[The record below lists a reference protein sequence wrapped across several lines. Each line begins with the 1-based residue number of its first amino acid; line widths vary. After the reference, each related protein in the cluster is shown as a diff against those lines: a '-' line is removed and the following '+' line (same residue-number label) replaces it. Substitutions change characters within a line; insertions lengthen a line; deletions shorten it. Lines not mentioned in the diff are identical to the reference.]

1 MLTMLMPSL
10 SVAEEKRYLNN
21 FSAAWPIMDSRKGKM
36 PANACTVVDLG
47 LMEYGQAWELQKEL
61 ARRRVDGDTGDTLLL
76 VEHPS
81 VYTLGR
87 RGREVDLLA
96 SARELEAMGVQVYWV
111 DRGGS
116 ATYHGPGQLVAYPIL
131 DVGGWGG
138 GPVRYVRALEA
149 AVIESLGDFGILGR
163 RTAGFPGVWVGEEQ
177 APPEQAPPGRKIAAI
192 GVRVSGGVTTHG
204 LALNVAPDLGC
215 FQAIVPC
222 GISSMTVTSMVRELG
237 RSVDM
242 VEVQQSLVAALGRQL
257 GMSMTPAKP
266 GEWEVLTSTAA
277 KGA

>member
-1 MLTMLMPSL
+1 MAVT
-10 SVAEEKRYLNN
+10 
-21 FSAAWPIMDSRKGKM
+21 DQ
-36 PANACTVVDLG
+36 CTVVDLG

-61 ARRRVDGDTGDTLLL
+61 ARRRADGAAEDTLLL
-76 VEHPS
+76 MEHPP

-87 RGREVDLLA
+87 RGREADLLA
-96 SARELEAMGVQVYWV
+96 SSQELEAMGAQVYWV

-138 GPVRYVRALEA
+138 GPVGYVRALEA

-163 RTAGFPGVWVGEEQ
+163 RTTGFPGVWVGDEH
-177 APPEQAPPGRKIAAI
+177 APPGRKIAAI
-192 GVRVSGGVTTHG
+192 GVRISGGITTHG
-204 LALNVAPDLGC
+204 LALNVAPDLGR

-222 GISSMTVTSMVRELG
+222 GLPGLEVTSMVRELG

-242 VEVQQSLVAALGRQL
+242 AEVQQSLVAALGGQL
-257 GMSMTPAKP
+257 GMSMTPAGP
-266 GEWEVLTSTAA
+266 GERGALTSTAA
-277 KGA
+277 ARGAGPG